1 MAIPAFSSQKVEEEH
16 QESQQEHE
24 FRHGSGLFRHI
35 LRCLSS
41 KFYAK

>member
-1 MAIPAFSSQKVEEEH
+1 MAIPSFSSQKVEEEH

-24 FRHGSGLFRHI
+24 FRHGSGLLRHT
-35 LRCLSS
+35 LRSPSS